1 MNDVKIT
8 MTALFTGITV
18 FFSNFL
24 IPIAVL
30 LVLMTMDYITALS
43 AAKHR
48 GQAISSVAFSKG
60 IYKKV
65 SLLFLVFTGA
75 TIDWLLMFSSGF
87 IGIEVPFKFAICVAV
102 TIWIICNELISIL
115 ENIADTGVKLPKFL
129 MAIVAK
135 IRNKIDK

>member
-1 MNDVKIT
+1 MSEIKIAIT
-8 MTALFTGITV
+8 TFFTGLTV

-24 IPIAVL
+24 IPIVVL

-43 AAKHR
+43 AARHR
-48 GQAISSVAFSKG
+48 GQAISSVVFSKG

-102 TIWIICNELISIL
+102 TVWIICNELISIL

-129 MAIVAK
+129 MVVVEK
-135 IRNKIDK
+135 IRNKIEK